1 MRDIIVM
8 DGGMGQELVRRSGIA
23 PTPLWSARIM
33 LDNPQ
38 LVHEL
43 YLDYIAAG
51 AKIIGLNN
59 YTATRDRLNRDA
71 SVDLLEPIHAAA
83 VKVAHEARKASGATD
98 VKISGCLAPLFAS
111 YKPELAGDY
120 EACLERYRELAS
132 LQADHV
138 DLFIVE
144 TAASIR
150 EGCAAAKAGVE
161 TGKPTWLS
169 YSLDDDVQ
177 SEPRLRSGET
187 LAEAID
193 AAKAEGVE
201 AILINCSMPE
211 TIDRAVDVLTA
222 NFPLTGAYANGFQSV
237 AALTAGG
244 TVAGLTARNDLGP
257 NSYAEYAM
265 NWVERGLGIIGGCC
279 EVGPD
284 HIAYLSKTL
293 HEAGYTAISA

>member
-1 MRDIIVM
+1 M
-8 DGGMGQELVRRSGIA
+8 DGGMGQELVRRSGLA

-33 LDNPQ
+33 LDNPK
-38 LVHEL
+38 LVHDL

-51 AKIIGLNN
+51 AKVIGLNN
-59 YTATRDRLNRDA
+59 YTATRDRLARDA

-83 VKVAHEARKASGATD
+83 IKVARAALAESGATD
-98 VKISGCLAPLFAS
+98 VKISGCLPPLFAS
-111 YKPELAGDY
+111 YKPDLAGDY
-120 EACLERYRELAS
+120 DACLERYRELAA

-169 YSLDDDVQ
+169 YTLDDDAKGA
-177 SEPRLRSGET
+177 PLLRSGES
-187 LAEAID
+187 LADAID
-193 AAKAEGVE
+193 AAKAEGVD

-211 TIDRAVDVLTA
+211 TIDRAVETLTA

-237 AALTAGG
+237 APLNAGG
-244 TVAGLTARNDLGP
+244 TVEGLKARQDLGP
-257 NSYAEYAM
+257 KSYADYAL
-265 NWVERGLGIIGGCC
+265 NWIDRGLGIIGGCC
-279 EVGPD
+279 EVTPA

-293 HEAGYTAISA
+293 HESGYPLKGA